1 MLPQVDVIIWIV
13 ILAILF
19 YAIISFFGVIF
30 QNVVF
35 QRYRLNRN
43 EAALRK
49 TRLHEQNEEKNR
61 YRNSLLGEVKKD
73 REA

>member
-1 MLPQVDVIIWIV
+1 MLPYVDVIVWMV
-13 ILAILF
+13 VLGILL
-19 YAIISFFGVIF
+19 YAIVSWFGVIF
-30 QNVVF
+30 QNVIF

-49 TRLHEQNEEKNR
+49 TRLHEQEEEKHR